1 MNKTYI
7 MPTIDSLNE
16 LLKHELKDLYSA
28 ETQLI
33 EALPKMADAAK
44 DEALKKAIRQHL
56 EVTKKQ
62 KQRLEQVQELL
73 GEEPAAPQKKGFFA
87 NLFSSDE
94 GEEHCKA
101 MEGLV
106 KEGDALLKEDME
118 PAVMD
123 AAIIAAAQKI
133 EHYEISSYGTARAFA
148 LQLQLN
154 KVADLLTQTLKEE
167 YEADDSL
174 TALALSDVNLT
185 AEMPARKPFAKA
197 APKTAKPKA
206 KSVKKSA
213 PKKAKAAV
221 KKAAPKKSAKKKASK
236 K

>member
-1 MNKTYI
+1 
-7 MPTIDSLNE
+7 
-16 LLKHELKDLYSA
+16 
-28 ETQLI
+28 
-33 EALPKMADAAK
+33 
-44 DEALKKAIRQHL
+44 
-56 EVTKKQ
+56 
-62 KQRLEQVQELL
+62 VQELL
-73 GEEPAAPQKKGFFA
+73 GEQPTQQKKGFFA
-87 NLFSSDE
+87 NLFSSNE

-154 KVADLLTQTLKEE
+154 KVADLLEQTLKEE
-167 YEADDSL
+167 YEADDLL
-174 TALALSDVNLT
+174 TTLALSDVNLT

-197 APKTAKPKA
+197 APKTAKKA
-206 KSVKKSA
+206 KAVKKST
-213 PKKAKAAV
+213 PKKAKAAA
-221 KKAAPKKSAKKKASK
+221 KKAAPKKSPKKNTSK
-236 K
+236 R